1 MRGFERMR
9 EVEKGQDIQ
18 RDRELRLFRYGGIFN
33 FYRIPRTLGMAVSGL
48 FDILIFHM
56 SSAYLMR

>member
-1 MRGFERMR
+1 MR